1 MEAFPTLRTPAVHC
15 RLCVFRTVKIA
26 VLAADLLVGT
36 GIADIRRTFR
46 SVTRSGFVAAASGST
61 VHGLA
66 SAASLFAVHITTDV
80 LLCTSSRIITI
91 LAKGIASRKKGAV
104 LFDFMRNG
112 GWMPS
117 QQSGD
122 PLEGVF
128 AANAG
133 LDCYTIRKRHLLL
146 RQIVFHCLF
155 LSHRHRP
162 SYLQYTRNAVAKL
175 N

>member
-1 MEAFPTLRTPAVHC
+1 M
-15 RLCVFRTVKIA
+15 
-26 VLAADLLVGT
+26 
-36 GIADIRRTFR
+36 
-46 SVTRSGFVAAASGST
+46 TRSGLVAAAFGST

-66 SAASLFAVHITTDV
+66 SAAAYFTVHITTNV

-112 GWMPS
+112 RWMSP
-117 QQSGD
+117 QQSGNL
-122 PLEGVF
+122 LEGVF
-128 AANAG
+128 ATNAG
-133 LDCYTIRKRHLLL
+133 LDYYTIRKRHLLL